1 MKIIRNILEM
11 TGIMLLF
18 AAIIIILIDLI
29 FYFTWPFQIGTLT
42 HLVWQNRYWLVLFL
56 LILTIGTSTLEYGDH
71 GTMVTFGIWVI
82 LLTSIVIVAI
92 FDFVFT
98 FTWPFKEGT
107 YLYRYWNWL
116 WGYRMNIII
125 GLGGIAVL
133 ENLIGAYNYTNK
145 ESSDSRNLQQH
156 DNKDLFQKDNNSKQR
171 NNNFMQENNSTLHSS
186 TNHMILSSQGRI
198 IRQVLMD
205 HSIGSL
211 SDGIFVNIDGYLRN
225 KSGEYLNEDYE
236 KDLREWHGIGE
247 TPIYAFFYYS
257 VQSQDDYEYFF
268 TMCILEEGLSF
279 YAFNDSDDRESS
291 WYVTW
296 KDIREVSFAKT
307 PNFDEVYNPYIITDD
322 LTYILYNSYDSHILC
337 LEDDKNMYI
346 SCLYFGNY
354 ILTDFLNDLVFKCKG
369 LSYQKNNSLQ
379 SNDTYQNTYQQER
392 YTNQNNNPSENK
404 KRQDIGALSMDY
416 QFFLDYLRDNPNT
429 TIDES
434 TVSIYNISIERAN
447 QLKEHFFK

>member
-1 MKIIRNILEM
+1 M

-296 KDIREVSFAKT
+296 KDIREVSVAKT

-354 ILTDFLNDLVFKCKG
+354 ILTDFLNDLVSKCKG

-392 YTNQNNNPSENK
+392 YTNHNNNPSENK
-404 KRQDIGALSMDY
+404 KRQDIGALSMDD

-429 TIDES
+429 TIDEG

>member
-1 MKIIRNILEM
+1 MKIIRNILEIA
-11 TGIMLLF
+11 GIMILL
-18 AAIIIILIDLI
+18 AAIIIILIDLV

-56 LILTIGTSTLEYGDH
+56 LIFTIGASTLEYDL
-71 GTMVTFGIWVI
+71 MLTFVIWVI
-82 LLTSIVIVAI
+82 LLTSMTIVAI

-98 FTWPFKEGT
+98 FTWPFQEGT

-116 WGYRMNIII
+116 WGYRINIAI
-125 GLGGIAVL
+125 GLGVIAVL

-156 DNKDLFQKDNNSKQR
+156 DNKDLSQKDNNSKQR

-236 KDLREWHGIGE
+236 KDLREWHEIGDI
-247 TPIYAFFYYS
+247 PIYAFFYYS
-257 VQSQDDYEYFF
+257 VQSQEDCEYFF
-268 TMCILEEGLSF
+268 TMFILESGLSF

-291 WYVTW
+291 WHVTW

-322 LTYILYNSYDSHILC
+322 LTYVLYNSYDSHILC

-354 ILTDFLNDLVFKCKG
+354 ILTDFLNDLVSKCKG
-369 LSYQKNNSLQ
+369 LSCQKNNSLQ
-379 SNDTYQNTYQQER
+379 RNDTYQNTYQQER
-392 YTNQNNNPSENK
+392 QTNHNNNPSKNK
-404 KRQDIGALSMDY
+404 KRQDIGALSMDD

-434 TVSIYNISIERAN
+434 TVSVYNISIERAN

>member
-1 MKIIRNILEM
+1 MKIIRNILEIA
-11 TGIMLLF
+11 GIMILL
-18 AAIIIILIDLI
+18 AAIIIILIDLV

-56 LILTIGTSTLEYGDH
+56 LIFTIGASTLEYDL
-71 GTMVTFGIWVI
+71 MLTFVIWVI
-82 LLTSIVIVAI
+82 LLTSMTIVAI

-98 FTWPFKEGT
+98 FTWPFQEGT

-116 WGYRMNIII
+116 WGYRINIAI

-133 ENLIGAYNYTNK
+133 ENLIGAYNSYTNK

-186 TNHMILSSQGRI
+186 TNYMILSSQGRI

-236 KDLREWHGIGE
+236 KKLRDWHEIGVI
-247 TPIYAFFYYS
+247 PIYAFFYYS

-268 TMCILEEGLSF
+268 TMCIFEEGLSF

-307 PNFDEVYNPYIITDD
+307 PNFDEVYNPYIIPDD
-322 LTYILYNSYDSHILC
+322 LTYILYKNSYDSHILC

-354 ILTDFLNDLVFKCKG
+354 ILTDFLKDLVSKCKG

-392 YTNQNNNPSENK
+392 YTNHNNNPSENK
-404 KRQDIGALSMDY
+404 KRQDIGALSMDD

>member
-1 MKIIRNILEM
+1 
-11 TGIMLLF
+11 MLLF

-56 LILTIGTSTLEYGDH
+56 LILTILEYGDH

-346 SCLYFGNY
+346 SCLNFGNY
-354 ILTDFLNDLVFKCKG
+354 ILTDFLNDLVSKCKG

-392 YTNQNNNPSENK
+392 YTNHNNNPSENK
-404 KRQDIGALSMDY
+404 KRQDIGALSMDD

-429 TIDES
+429 TIDEG